1 MGSAL
6 EFVRVVVMTP
16 RFASAGF
23 IGKVSLCPVAFL
35 PKVSG
40 VYRFHLDIPALGYP
54 VRVILLTIMLSEFL

>member
-16 RFASAGF
+16 RFASVGF
-23 IGKVSLCPVAFL
+23 IGKVSLCPVAFM

-40 VYRFHLDIPALGYP
+40 VYRFHLNIPAFGYQ
-54 VRVILLTIMLSEFL
+54 VRVILLITMLPEFL